1 MTMDAIKIQGPVE
14 IELKVHIT
22 DGEMSGVATVGMGV
36 GKFPT
41 AEELRERVA
50 KFAAE
55 DMPEGFRLMDKRE
68 YWDYVC
74 REQFGTRFALPGGEE
89 FDA

>member
-1 MTMDAIKIQGPVE
+1 MDAIKIQGPVE
-14 IELKVHIT
+14 VELKIHIT
-22 DGEMSGVATVGMGV
+22 DGEMCGVATVGMGV
-36 GKFPT
+36 GKYPPE
-41 AEELRERVA
+41 AEMRARVE

-89 FDA
+89 FDQ

>member
-14 IELKVHIT
+14 IELKVYIT
-22 DGEMSGVATVGMGV
+22 DGEMSGVATVGMG

>member
-1 MTMDAIKIQGPVE
+1 MSETKIQGPVE
-14 IELKVHIT
+14 VELKVHIT
-22 DGEMSGVATVGMGV
+22 DGKMSGVATVVMGI
-36 GKFPT
+36 GKYPT

-50 KFAAE
+50 KFAE
-55 DMPEGFRLMDKRE
+55 DEMPEGFRLMDKRE

-89 FDA
+89 FDQ

>member
-1 MTMDAIKIQGPVE
+1 MNDIKIQGPVE

-22 DGEMSGVATVGMGV
+22 DGEMAGVATIGMGI
-36 GKFPT
+36 GKYPT
-41 AEELRERVA
+41 PEQLRERVA

-55 DMPEGFRLMDKRE
+55 EMHEGFRLMDKRE

-74 REQFGTRFALPGGEE
+74 REQFGVRFTLPGGED
-89 FDA
+89 FDQ